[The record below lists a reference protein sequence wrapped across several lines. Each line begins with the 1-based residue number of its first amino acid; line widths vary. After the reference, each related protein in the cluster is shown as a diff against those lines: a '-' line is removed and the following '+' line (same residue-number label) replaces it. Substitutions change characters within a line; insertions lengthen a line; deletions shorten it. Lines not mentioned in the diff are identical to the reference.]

1 MFSGSQRLFFAVF
14 GLGFTPIA
22 SLAGQNRYDILAQV
36 LRPYVSL
43 FYSKSP
49 MRAAQVEIVI
59 RSFDTRN
66 GPAATPLLNQPI
78 LIHFEWPDKL
88 RLEVTAPDH
97 RIIVCRNGQQVWVY
111 PRELGAELFAT
122 ASNTEKAG
130 RIPDFRLPLN
140 DQEILLLPAMFRIV
154 HLNDVTDARGFPAW
168 DLGFRTDPVLERELQ
183 VPQVIVSV
191 LVRQRDYF
199 VEHLKMRSVFWS
211 GEMDVKDVQ
220 FAARLPPETWVPAAE
235 LSPGAVPLPPSLL
248 RAALR
253 RVSNLNLW

>member
-1 MFSGSQRLFFAVF
+1 MFSGPPRLFFAVF
-14 GLGFTPIA
+14 GLAFTPVA

-43 FYSKSP
+43 FYSNSST
-49 MRAAQVEIVI
+49 RAAQTQIVI
-59 RSFDTRN
+59 RSFETRN

-78 LIHFEWPDKL
+78 LIDFEWPDKL
-88 RLEVTAPDH
+88 RLEVTSPDH
-97 RIIVCRNGQQVWVY
+97 RIIVCRNGQHVWVY

-122 ASNTEKAG
+122 ASNTEKGG

-154 HLNDVTDARGFPAW
+154 HLNNVTDALGFPAW
-168 DLGFRTDPVLERELQ
+168 DLGFRTDPVLERELE
-183 VPQVIVSV
+183 VPQVIVTV
-191 LVRQRDYF
+191 LVRQRDYH

-211 GEMDVKDVQ
+211 GEMDVNDIQ
-220 FAARLPPETWVPAAE
+220 FASRLPPETWVPAAE
-235 LSPGAVPLPPSLL
+235 LGPDAVALPPSLL

>member
-1 MFSGSQRLFFAVF
+1 MFSGSQRLLFAVF
-14 GLGFTPIA
+14 GLAFTAVA

-36 LRPYVSL
+36 LRPYLSL

-49 MRAAQVEIVI
+49 MRAAQIQIVI
-59 RSFDTRN
+59 RSLETRN

-78 LIHFEWPDKL
+78 LINFEWPDKL
-88 RLEVTAPDH
+88 RLEVTAPNH

-140 DQEILLLPAMFRIV
+140 DQEIVLLPAMFRIV
-154 HLNDVTDARGFPAW
+154 HLNDVTDALGSPAW
-168 DLGFRTDPVLERELQ
+168 DLGFRTDPVLERQLQ

-211 GEMDVKDVQ
+211 GEMDVKDVK
-220 FAARLPPETWVPAAE
+220 FEGRLPPETWVPAAE
-235 LSPGAVPLPPSLL
+235 LSQGAVPLPPSLL